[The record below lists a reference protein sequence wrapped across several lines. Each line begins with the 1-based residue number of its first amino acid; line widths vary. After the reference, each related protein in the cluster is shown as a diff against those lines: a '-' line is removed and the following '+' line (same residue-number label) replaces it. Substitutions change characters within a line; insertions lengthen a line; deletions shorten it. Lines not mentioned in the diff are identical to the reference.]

1 MVDKN
6 SLDVINPE
14 IMEDVL
20 EDLLKIFGK
29 NSDYLTKNECREVL
43 NIVFEAL
50 FDEKLKTKNFNYI
63 FKLISKDTPPTSP
76 PTSTSTSKFQED
88 NNNFNTS
95 TTGIE
100 DNIKI
105 NKEDL
110 EPIVRSFM
118 VCYDVNHITNSSS
131 FNDKVC
137 IKIGKHLLP
146 ITYYIKKNGE

>member
-14 IMEDVL
+14 IIEDVM

-29 NSDYLTKNECREVL
+29 NSNYLSKSECREIL

-63 FKLISKDTPPTSP
+63 FKLISKDDE
-76 PTSTSTSKFQED
+76 K
-88 NNNFNTS
+88 
-95 TTGIE
+95 
-100 DNIKI
+100 KI
-105 NKEDL
+105 AKTDL
-110 EPIVRSFM
+110 EPVIRSFI
-118 VCYDVNHITNSSS
+118 VCFDVNYITNSSL
-131 FNDKVC
+131 FTDKVC

>member
-1 MVDKN
+1 MTDKN

-20 EDLLKIFGK
+20 EDLLKIFGSNK
-29 NSDYLTKNECREVL
+29 EYLTKSECREIL

-63 FKLISKDTPPTSP
+63 FKLISKDDGYDSD
-76 PTSTSTSKFQED
+76 S
-88 NNNFNTS
+88 NFNKKNLQEK
-95 TTGIE
+95 I
-100 DNIKI
+100 IK
-105 NKEDL
+105 KSDL
-110 EPIVRSFM
+110 EPVIRSFI
-118 VCYDVNHITNSSS
+118 VCFDVNYITNSSA

-146 ITYYIKKNGE
+146 ITYYIKKSNE

>member
-1 MVDKN
+1 MTDKN

-20 EDLLKIFGK
+20 EDLLTIFGSNK
-29 NSDYLTKNECREVL
+29 EYLTKSECREIL

-63 FKLISKDTPPTSP
+63 FKLISKNDHDSDSD
-76 PTSTSTSKFQED
+76 STSTLNKKNLKEK
-88 NNNFNTS
+88 
-95 TTGIE
+95 I
-100 DNIKI
+100 IK
-105 NKEDL
+105 KSDL
-110 EPIVRSFM
+110 EPIIRSFI
-118 VCYDVNHITNSSS
+118 VCFDVNYITNSSA

-146 ITYYIKKNGE
+146 ITYYIKKSNE